1 MIKTINLLA
10 NEEQKIDVC
19 GGTHVK
25 IKNLGEN
32 TVYVSKNS
40 SIVAGADNVKSVQG
54 NTTDILVD
62 VATYYSK
69 ENTFNWY
76 GTIYAL
82 AESDCSIELETTNNA
97 NFKNEAKGSDK
108 EIAELQSAITE
119 LACDTDTIKLELDE
133 KLSKKIIGDIDII
146 AYMLTNDNT
155 VDEPSSGYINFKLD
169 VLENGEDIATARHVT
184 IGYSDKRQ
192 ASLGTSLSNDCF
204 DVAYI
209 DSVQC
214 RTVVAKTK
222 VTTQSLVVQNDI
234 TAVTCDFT
242 NVTID
247 NTLSLQLTDGS
258 GYINVAEQLGNILT
272 TDIIAN
278 KTLPNLY
285 DSRPTSA
292 NIEPT
297 GSGGLATFKA
307 TSAMTEGKPATGDG
321 HIIHFYWD
329 STGGYDSQ
337 IFIKGGAT
345 SCIQFRSSSKGV
357 WTNWYTVLDS
367 SNYTNYTYSKDDIKT
382 AINALASRLAKL
394 DGGASSLL

>member
-1 MIKTINLLA
+1 MIKPMNLLA
-10 NEEQKIDVC
+10 NVETEIDLH
-19 GGTHVK
+19 GGTHAN
-25 IKNLGEN
+25 IEN
-32 TVYVSKNS
+32 FGNGTIYVSKNS
-40 SIVAGADNVKSVQG
+40 NIVPE
-54 NTTDILVD
+54 TDGVMTILSGTSKTFRN
-62 VATYYSK
+62 VATYAIKNAEADY
-69 ENTFNWY
+69 Y
-76 GTIYAL
+76 GTIYVL
-82 AESDCSIELETTNNA
+82 ADSDTKIQIITANDL
-97 NFKNEAKGSDK
+97 NFKNEVKGSDK

-119 LACDTDTIKLELDE
+119 LACDTDNIKLELDE

-146 AYMLTNDNT
+146 AYTLNNGNT

-169 VLENGEDIATARHVT
+169 LLSDSQDIGNARHVS
-184 IGYSDKRQ
+184 IGYNDKGIG
-192 ASLGTSLSNDCF
+192 SIGTSLSNDCF

-222 VTTQSLVVQNDI
+222 VTTENLVTTDI

-247 NTLSLQLTDGS
+247 NTLSLQLTDES
-258 GYINVAEQLGNILT
+258 GYINVAEQLENILT

-278 KTLPNLY
+278 KTLPNFY
-285 DSRPTSA
+285 SSRPTSA

-307 TSAMTEGKPATGDG
+307 TSTMVEGKPATGDG
-321 HIIHFYWD
+321 HIIHLYWD
-329 STGGYDSQ
+329 SAAGYDSQ